1 MITIHNSSDDIALV
15 FLHEMRLHEELETLH
30 EIVSEEADF
39 DLILSFALVEILTS
53 PNISSLIILQS
64 LLLERGRRLILCNVT
79 LPTKGI
85 FVAAGL
91 CELFNFA
98 DDRAAA
104 IEALWAQ
111 NVPKSDSC
119 ARSLSE

>member
-1 MITIHNSSDDIALV
+1 MITIHNISDDIAFV
-15 FLHEMRLHEELETLH
+15 DLHEMRFHEELETLN

-39 DLILSFALVEILTS
+39 DLILNFSQVEVLTS
-53 PNISSLIILQS
+53 PDISSLIILRS

-85 FVAAGL
+85 FLTAGVRK
-91 CELFNFA
+91 LFNFV

-104 IEALWAQ
+104 IVALRAQ
-111 NVPKSDSC
+111 NVLKSDSV
-119 ARSLSE
+119 AN

>member
-1 MITIHNSSDDIALV
+1 MITIHNLSDDIAFL
-15 FLHEMRLHEELETLH
+15 FLHEMRLHEELETLN

-39 DLILSFALVEILTS
+39 DLILSFFLVEILTS
-53 PNISSLIILQS
+53 PNISSLITLRS

-85 FVAAGL
+85 FIAAGL
-91 CELFNFA
+91 REVFNFA
-98 DDRAAA
+98 NDRAAA

-119 ARSLSE
+119 ASLTT